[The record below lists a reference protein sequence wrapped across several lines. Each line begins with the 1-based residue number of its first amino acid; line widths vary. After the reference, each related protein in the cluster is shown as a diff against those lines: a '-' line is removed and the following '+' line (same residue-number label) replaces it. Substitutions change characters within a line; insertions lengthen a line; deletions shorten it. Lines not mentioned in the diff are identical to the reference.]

1 LLTDAVA
8 RPDRTPVRGP
18 YAARRPAKE
27 TAMTHKISVPALARE
42 LFEKTRGAALLTTV
56 PASFARQDA
65 S

>member
-1 LLTDAVA
+1 
-8 RPDRTPVRGP
+8 VRGP